1 MTSVSVLSI
10 GESSGTCVYNAL
22 EDLGIDSHMVDVG
35 AEKPPESDGYV
46 YFSDSLNNF
55 RKSDMALTGLF
66 PLFNGLGAMNNT
78 GRKDLQYKM
87 FKESCVPTPQSY
99 FCSSLPS
106 VVLAIN
112 KIPDEKFVMKPAHGS
127 FGLGINMLEKKEAL
141 DPENIKWLLWEY
153 SEMYYPPFKLI
164 CIQEYIQSSGVKKAM
179 VIGERCF
186 PAAYIPNHENYGH
199 THVIGVEPSEIYA
212 DVIQLT
218 EYEKTVLQKIREA
231 SGLDFFSVDIL
242 DHPEKGPIFLEINNL
257 PSPGT
262 WGYIENE
269 FGLDYSNT
277 LAKHVMNKL
286 EK

>member
-10 GESSGTCVYNAL
+10 GESSGTCVHRAF

-46 YFSDSLNNF
+46 YFSDSLNDF
-55 RKSDMALTGLF
+55 RESDRALTGLF
-66 PLFNGLGAMNNT
+66 PLFNSLDSMNNT
-78 GRKDLQYKM
+78 GCKDLHYKM
-87 FKESCVPTPQSY
+87 FKENDVPTPQSY
-99 FCSSLPS
+99 FCRSLPS

-112 KIPDEKFVMKPAHGS
+112 KIPDEKFVMKPARGS
-127 FGLGINMLEKKEAL
+127 FGLGINIMEKKGVL
-141 DPENIKWLLWEY
+141 DSENIKWLLWEY
-153 SEMYYPPFKLI
+153 SEVYNPPFKLI
-164 CIQEYIQSSGVKKAM
+164 CIQEYIHSDGVKKAM

-186 PAAYIPNHENYGH
+186 PAAYIPNYEDYGH

-242 DHPEKGPIFLEINNL
+242 DHPEKGPVFLEINNL

-262 WGYIENE
+262 WGYIENK

-277 LAKHVMNKL
+277 LAKYVVSKL